1 MGQKDKMYAVTSLC
15 VKMKVLTEEQKKE
28 ILAKTNE
35 TKSAVLLN
43 DKNPALLFD

>member
-1 MGQKDKMYAVTSLC
+1 MLWDKKNKMYAVTSLC

-35 TKSAVLLN
+35 IK
-43 DKNPALLFD
+43 KRGALK